1 MKFFKLT
8 KLSALKIYVLAIRHS
23 VTRMFFKIFHVL
35 LISLSKAISLKEWL
49 SSKVDLFKYF
59 HKTIKLKYRFLIKTK
74 MKQLITIYWFYA
86 REQTIVHLGDRQSQI
101 LKANKIES
109 KKLEKS
115 IQKSKM
121 LNQFCVLVP
130 ALLELKWLGI
140 WKILFQKRKLEFVRE
155 EINCCRS

>member
-1 MKFFKLT
+1 
-8 KLSALKIYVLAIRHS
+8 
-23 VTRMFFKIFHVL
+23 
-35 LISLSKAISLKEWL
+35 
-49 SSKVDLFKYF
+49 
-59 HKTIKLKYRFLIKTK
+59 

-115 IQKSKM
+115 IQKLKM

-140 WKILFQKRKLEFVRE
+140 
-155 EINCCRS
+155 